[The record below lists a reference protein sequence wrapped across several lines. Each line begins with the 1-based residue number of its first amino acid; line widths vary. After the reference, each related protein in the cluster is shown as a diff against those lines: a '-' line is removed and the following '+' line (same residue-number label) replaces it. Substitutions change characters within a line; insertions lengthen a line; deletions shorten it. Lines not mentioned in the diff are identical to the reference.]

1 MASQKRE
8 KPAKTLIIRQATTGD
23 IPWLALLG
31 VKTSPHPFTAEMP
44 KGQLANFPKGRWN
57 INYAESCIL
66 TPCDFPFARD
76 GIAAI
81 AAPHAETLLFA
92 DLQLEHPIASRHN
105 GTVQNLKDR
114 RFDLYHV
121 Q

>member
-8 KPAKTLIIRQATTGD
+8 KPAKTLIIRQATTGN

-31 VKTSPHPFTAEMP
+31 VKTFPHPFTAEML
-44 KGQLANFPKGRWN
+44 KGQMANFPKGRWN
-57 INYAESCIL
+57 INY
-66 TPCDFPFARD
+66 
-76 GIAAI
+76 
-81 AAPHAETLLFA
+81 AETLLFA

-114 RFDLYHV
+114 RFDLYHA